1 MELQMSPP
9 ELQINN
15 PEIVTHRE
23 LATHANDIMHLQ
35 ADMDRLI
42 SDFEEMKQSVQRIER
57 MLAEEHAKDRTIS
70 KVITIISG
78 LVGGLIVWAL
88 ERVIK

>member
-1 MELQMSPP
+1 MSAP
-9 ELQINN
+9 ELQIND

-35 ADMDRLI
+35 ADMDKLV

-70 KVITIISG
+70 KVVTIISG
-78 LVGGLIVWAL
+78 LVGGLIVWGL
-88 ERVIK
+88 DRLVR

>member
-70 KVITIISG
+70 KVVTIISG

>member
-1 MELQMSPP
+1 MSPP

-70 KVITIISG
+70 KVVTIISG